1 MKWIAICSMFIDHI
15 GKIPG
20 AQLFLMDQFG
30 MGMAVSYDLLQVMGI
45 LGRIAFPIFAF
56 GIAQGCKYTRNIS
69 KYILRL
75 LICGVVSEVPYQLFF
90 NDGIVYF
97 GVSNILFTLTL
108 GAIGCYFIRLF
119 KENDKLWVSIITT
132 LVLMFIAEV
141 VHVEAGAMGVLLIVA
156 TYYFFDDRK
165 KRTVSMALIL
175 TFMYLVSGYF
185 IGFTPPFVQWLL
197 PNTNIWLLLLNVV
210 GALSSVLLLCF
221 YNGEKGKT
229 YLKYMFYVFYPVHL
243 IVLFGVS
250 RIM

>member
-20 AQLFLMDQFG
+20 LQLFLMDQFG
-30 MGMAVSYDLLQVMGI
+30 MGMAVSYDLLQVMEI

-56 GIAQGCKYTRNIS
+56 GIAQGCKYTRNILN
-69 KYILRL
+69 YIVRL
-75 LICGVVSEVPYQLFF
+75 LICGVISEVPYQLFI
-90 NDGIVYF
+90 NDGIIYF

-132 LVLMFIAEV
+132 LALLMIAEV

-185 IGFTPPFVQWLL
+185 MGFTPPFVQWLL
-197 PNTNIWLLLLNVV
+197 PNANIWLPLLKVV
-210 GALSSVLLLCF
+210 GALSSVFLLCF
-221 YNGEKGKT
+221 YNGKKGKT
-229 YLKYMFYVFYPVHL
+229 YLKYVFYVFYPVHL